1 MIVESTRWWHAWK
14 CSENISTRADPR
26 VQEPTRP
33 ERPIWWQA
41 VRADSNTSEPTRPEE
56 FKVCRA
62 RRADSNCKES
72 TRSIN
77 RADSKTSEPTRT
89 MHTDRIMA
97 SFFSLTLFQNLK
109 RLDFKSQRSESWKL
123 SLKAHEAPLKKRE
136 KGRRRRK
143 EEKGL
148 FFKKT
153 LNPIKYPRRA
163 KENQKLLSSPQQKS
177 KGLLEKSRRS
187 SEAKE
192 AHIQNLLQAFQA
204 ATSDN

>member
-72 TRSIN
+72 TRSII
-77 RADSKTSEPTRT
+77 RADSKTSEPTRST
-89 MHTDRIMA
+89 HTDKITA
-97 SFFSLTLFQNLK
+97 SSVSLFSIQIFK
-109 RLDFKSQRSESWKL
+109 RLDLKSQRSVS
-123 SLKAHEAPLKKRE
+123 SKATIKQVKAPLERHTRE
-136 KGRRRRK
+136 KNNNKAR
-143 EEKGL
+143 E
-148 FFKKT
+148 
-153 LNPIKYPRRA
+153 
-163 KENQKLLSSPQQKS
+163 S
-177 KGLLEKSRRS
+177 
-187 SEAKE
+187 
-192 AHIQNLLQAFQA
+192 
-204 ATSDN
+204 